1 MLSIFILLFIILII
15 HLIKINMIN
24 KRKIEKDIIYE
35 EIPNNIID
43 LQYSK
48 IDLLNK
54 YSNLFFNEN
63 IKNYMFRDDDI

>member
-1 MLSIFILLFIILII
+1 
-15 HLIKINMIN
+15 MIN